1 MKTIFFLLI
10 LLLAQTG
17 LADAL
22 PSEPHIVVSGQSR
35 QNVVPDILRMSMSI
49 TETGHDVEVVSQKTE
64 QRAAKLI
71 SQLKA
76 LGINKKDITASHLRV
91 VPHYNWQNRE
101 QVYVGTEVSRTIEII
116 LRDLGKYDVFIRTV
130 LESKVGQI
138 HSTRL
143 ESSKKLEI
151 RKLSLQAAIED
162 ARAKAELLVSNI
174 PEKLGSI
181 YSISQ
186 QSSGPVISQRRRMA
200 YQAVE
205 SADTSFEPGVI
216 ELSESVTVVY
226 YLKK

>member
-1 MKTIFFLLI
+1 MRIVFILLI
-10 LLLAQTG
+10 WSLAQYS

-22 PSEPHIVVSGQSR
+22 PSEPHIVVTGQSR
-35 QNVVPDILRMSMSI
+35 QSIVPDILRMSMSI
-49 TETGHDVEVVSQKTE
+49 TETGRDVELVSEKTE
-64 QRAAKLI
+64 QRAARLI

-130 LESKVGQI
+130 LESKVGKI
-138 HSTRL
+138 NNTRL
-143 ESSKKLEI
+143 ESSKKQEI
-151 RKLSLQAAIED
+151 RKASLQAAVED

-174 PEKLGSI
+174 PEKLGSV

-186 QSSGPVISQRRRMA
+186 QSSGPVIMQQNRMA
-200 YQAVE
+200 YRAE
-205 SADTSFEPGVI
+205 ASANSSFEPGVI